1 MGRSGDG
8 TAPFHFH
15 PGIPAHRSDSGYHR
29 TMTTHEP
36 QAARESDAE
45 HAARLRRARA
55 RHRAGLYA
63 SVSVSLLIAAAV
75 GLTAFSGFARASFEV
90 GPARVSVMA
99 APSLS
104 PGTTAA
110 VPPFGSVQARTH
122 AAPLALRLSLDEV
135 DLPLLERFAV
145 TGSLDDE
152 TLDGFVGDIRSG
164 SVLAMLKGLF
174 AAALAAGFVGWSLRH
189 RWRMVVSSALVGALV
204 PAALVGWAYVQFDA
218 GSFRTPQFRG
228 ALSYAPSLIGLAQRR
243 IKSVESLQEQV
254 AKLAADLARY
264 YDAPQSFAS
273 GGPLSGTYRVLH
285 VTDIHLDPV
294 GLELADSLAKEFRAS
309 LIIDTGDINH
319 YGSEAEAQVL
329 ASRLPTDV
337 PRVFVAGNH
346 DSPQVIAALR
356 RISGVTVLVDELL
369 TIDGLTVFGVPDPAS
384 SSDAVEPDAKAMR
397 SAAEGAASALEAAIA
412 SGEPTPTIVAIHNP
426 AMRGPFRGL
435 APLLLAGHT
444 HTPALER
451 DRGAWYLNSGTTGGI
466 HFSRMRSDPHIP
478 HSASILYYTSDEP
491 RRLIAIDRIEAFGIE
506 GQSSLSRTLIDESL
520 LP

>member
-1 MGRSGDG
+1 
-8 TAPFHFH
+8 
-15 PGIPAHRSDSGYHR
+15 
-29 TMTTHEP
+29 MTTHETQP
-36 QAARESDAE
+36 VSDHDEA
-45 HAARLRRARA
+45 HAARARRAVA

-63 SVSVSLLIAAAV
+63 SVSVSLLLAAAV

-90 GPARVSVMA
+90 GPARISVA
-99 APSLS
+99 VTPSLNS
-104 PGTTAA
+104 GTTAV
-110 VPPFGSVQARTH
+110 VPPFGSVRARTH
-122 AAPLALRLSLDEV
+122 GAPLALRLSLDEV

-152 TLDGFVGDIRSG
+152 TLDGFVGDIRAG
-164 SVLAMLKGLF
+164 SMLAIAKGLF
-174 AAALAAGFVGWSLRH
+174 AAVLAAGFVGWALRH

-204 PAALVGWAYVQFDA
+204 PAMLVGWAFIQFDA

-228 ALSYAPSLIGLAQRR
+228 AISYAPSLIGLAQRR

-254 AKLAADLARY
+254 SKLAADLARY

-273 GGPLSGTYRVLH
+273 GGPLAGTYRVLH

-294 GLELADSLAKEFRAS
+294 GLELAENLASEFRAS

-319 YGSEAEAQVL
+319 YGSEAEARVL

-346 DSPQVIAALR
+346 DSPQVIEALR
-356 RISGVTVLVDELL
+356 RIEGVTVLEDESV
-369 TIDGLTVFGVPDPAS
+369 TIDGLTVFGVPDPAA
-384 SSDAVEPDAKAMR
+384 SSDAVEPDAEAMR
-397 SAAEGAASALEAAIA
+397 SAAVSAAAALEAATA
-412 SGEPTPTIVAIHNP
+412 SGELTPTIIALHNP

-435 APLLLAGHT
+435 ARLVLAGHT
-444 HTPALER
+444 HTPVLER
-451 DRGAWYLNSGTTGGI
+451 DGSSWYLNSGTTGGI

-478 HSASILYYTSDEP
+478 HSASILYYTAEEP
-491 RRLIAIDRIEAFGIE
+491 RRLIAIDRIEAYGIE
-506 GQSSLSRTLIDESL
+506 GQSSLSRTLVDESL